1 MKMLCRNGLSIT
13 EGHREGVGG
22 WGDISFRGET
32 TEEFLYLWPA
42 YCLLVPPIVGKDE
55 ELDPI
60 DTGFLGR
67 ARINL

>member
-1 MKMLCRNGLSIT
+1 
-13 EGHREGVGG
+13 VGG

-60 DTGFLGR
+60 DTDFLGR